1 MAMKNETN
9 QNNVITEFKKTKT
22 KNEKTKQNKKQPSH
36 LKIKLDP

>member
-22 KNEKTKQNKKQPSH
+22 KNEKTKQKTSISFENKT
-36 LKIKLDP
+36 